1 MYKDGWVIISKEDKG
16 YLEYLIKN
24 NSKVVHLWKQDG
36 QYMAQVLPVGDLPL
50 VLEALI
56 IHEEIEIVKFKAL
69 IKARELGWKVN
80 IMNFN

>member
-1 MYKDGWVIISKEDKG
+1 MHKDGWVIISKEDES

-56 IHEEIEIVKFKAL
+56 KHEEIEVVKFKAL

-80 IMNFN
+80 IMSFN